1 MTRPSNPGLRSTSV
15 PESVSGQFEQP
26 QLGGPSARPIRP
38 GQPSGPVGLETRDP
52 AGRVQLQLQLQRRAP
67 KNRRIH
73 FQRAVARF
81 ATLAIADLVT
91 FGVVRELA
99 YLLRDHQWVGT
110 VLAGTMLQAILASA
124 SYLDGSQ
131 YALTLVVGLWVTGN
145 YGWGDQR
152 RDPFRLLAAVT
163 VATAIVFWT
172 PVWQRGLAALTLGHA
187 LVAGV
192 IWLALVAERFSLN
205 LTLERFKQ
213 WRSPAARTLVVGCDE
228 DYDALRRGAALAES
242 REVAVIGF
250 VDVARPPAAQAIG
263 HVEELARLLEEHHID
278 TVLVCGYVTD
288 QAFREIANTATA
300 TGCRLLSVPRSF
312 DLGGLQPRMLSWHGQ
327 ALVELTAPTLKVG
340 HIILKRCLDLIGSG
354 LGLVVVAPL
363 CALIGTAIKLESR
376 GPVIFGHRRLG
387 QNGRSF
393 KVYKFRSMHAD
404 AEQRLR
410 SDPALYARYVANN
423 YKLPEDEDPRLTRM
437 GRVLRKTSL
446 DELPQLL
453 NVWKGEMSL
462 VGPRPIVPEELGEYG
477 RGGASFLSLKP
488 GITGAWQVSGR
499 SRVGYPDRADI
510 ELDYVRNWSLGRDLQ
525 IIARTLPAV
534 VAARGAH

>member
-1 MTRPSNPGLRSTSV
+1 MRDDPPCARNVPSTNACGPRPPSSWRRGRSDVMTRPSNPGLRSTSV

-73 FQRAVARF
+73 FQRAGARF

-91 FGVVRELA
+91 FGVV
-99 YLLRDHQWVGT
+99 
-110 VLAGTMLQAILASA
+110 
-124 SYLDGSQ
+124 
-131 YALTLVVGLWVTGN
+131 
-145 YGWGDQR
+145 
-152 RDPFRLLAAVT
+152 
-163 VATAIVFWT
+163 
-172 PVWQRGLAALTLGHA
+172 HA
-187 LVAGV
+187 LVVGV

-288 QAFREIANTATA
+288 QAFGDIANTATA

-312 DLGGLQPRMLSWHGQ
+312 DLGGLQPRMLSWHGP

-340 HIILKRCLDLIGSG
+340 HIILERCLDLLGTG
-354 LGLVVVAPL
+354 LGL
-363 CALIGTAIKLESR
+363 
-376 GPVIFGHRRLG
+376 
-387 QNGRSF
+387 
-393 KVYKFRSMHAD
+393 
-404 AEQRLR
+404 
-410 SDPALYARYVANN
+410 
-423 YKLPEDEDPRLTRM
+423 
-437 GRVLRKTSL
+437 
-446 DELPQLL
+446 
-453 NVWKGEMSL
+453 
-462 VGPRPIVPEELGEYG
+462 
-477 RGGASFLSLKP
+477 
-488 GITGAWQVSGR
+488 
-499 SRVGYPDRADI
+499 
-510 ELDYVRNWSLGRDLQ
+510 
-525 IIARTLPAV
+525 AV
-534 VAARGAH
+534 V

>member
-1 MTRPSNPGLRSTSV
+1 MRDDPPCARNVPSTNACGPRPPSSWRRGRSDVMTRPSNPGLRSTSV

-26 QLGGPSARPIRP
+26 QIGGPSARPIRP

-278 TVLVCGYVTD
+278 TVLVCGYVTED
-288 QAFREIANTATA
+288 RKS
-300 TGCRLLSVPRSF
+300 G
-312 DLGGLQPRMLSWHGQ
+312 
-327 ALVELTAPTLKVG
+327 VEGK
-340 HIILKRCLDLIGSG
+340 SG
-354 LGLVVVAPL
+354 
-363 CALIGTAIKLESR
+363 
-376 GPVIFGHRRLG
+376 
-387 QNGRSF
+387 
-393 KVYKFRSMHAD
+393 
-404 AEQRLR
+404 
-410 SDPALYARYVANN
+410 
-423 YKLPEDEDPRLTRM
+423 
-437 GRVLRKTSL
+437 
-446 DELPQLL
+446 
-453 NVWKGEMSL
+453 
-462 VGPRPIVPEELGEYG
+462 
-477 RGGASFLSLKP
+477 
-488 GITGAWQVSGR
+488 
-499 SRVGYPDRADI
+499 
-510 ELDYVRNWSLGRDLQ
+510 
-525 IIARTLPAV
+525 
-534 VAARGAH
+534 